1 MGRKSGA
8 MICVPIFVNEGGDFG
23 GFDFTATAPEDICVA
38 YGEASL
44 HEVAVDRGFKGED
57 AIAIR
62 AGGHG
67 HNVDII
73 KVRATFAPV
82 AVGEAFVAA
91 DL

>member
-1 MGRKSGA
+1 

-38 YGEASL
+38 YGEAGL

-57 AIAIR
+57 AVAIR
-62 AGGHG
+62 AVGHS
-67 HNVDII
+67 HDVDII
-73 KVRATFAPV
+73 KVRAALAPV
-82 AVGEAFVAA
+82 AVGEAFVSA